1 MSYERMAVYY
11 LGTMPSL
18 EGDALMRG
26 GRTRADRAEEPPMSP
41 TGTVQVPVRG
51 TSVVTG
57 RERACRAELIGF
69 ATPIGRL
76 SAVIRITDEATDNIA
91 TSVVPVEL
99 RASIVGAA
107 RTAEITIP
115 PSDVRARELRAETE
129 AVLLAVRP
137 PVATLLAELLTPD
150 SDGRSVH
157 RLALLLTTAL
167 RGGALVT
174 A

>member
-1 MSYERMAVYY
+1 MSYERMAVYHS
-11 LGTMPSL
+11 GTMPSL
-18 EGDALMRG
+18 GRDALMRG
-26 GRTRADRAEEPPMSP
+26 DRTRADRPEAPPLSP

-57 RERACRAELIGF
+57 RERACRGELVGF
-69 ATPIGRL
+69 ASPIGRL
-76 SAVIRITDEATDNIA
+76 SAVIRITDEGTGNIA

-99 RASIVGAA
+99 RAPIEGAA
-107 RTAEITIP
+107 EIAIP

-137 PVATLLAELLTPD
+137 PVATLLAELLTLD
-150 SDGRSVH
+150 SDDRSVH
-157 RLALLLTTAL
+157 RLALCLTTAL
-167 RGGALVT
+167 RGGALAT

>member
-1 MSYERMAVYY
+1 
-11 LGTMPSL
+11 
-18 EGDALMRG
+18 MRG
-26 GRTRADRAEEPPMSP
+26 DRTRADRPEAPPLSP

-57 RERACRAELIGF
+57 RERACRGELVGF
-69 ATPIGRL
+69 ASPIGRL
-76 SAVIRITDEATDNIA
+76 SAVIRITDEGTGTIA

-99 RASIVGAA
+99 RAPIEGAA
-107 RTAEITIP
+107 EIAIP

-137 PVATLLAELLTPD
+137 PVATLLAELLTLD
-150 SDGRSVH
+150 SDDRSVH
-157 RLALLLTTAL
+157 RLALCLTTAL
-167 RGGALVT
+167 RGGALAT

>member
-1 MSYERMAVYY
+1 M
-11 LGTMPSL
+11 
-18 EGDALMRG
+18 G
-26 GRTRADRAEEPPMSP
+26 GNRTRADRPEAPPLTP

-51 TSVVTG
+51 SSVVSG

-69 ATPIGRL
+69 ASPIGRL
-76 SAVIRITDEATDNIA
+76 SAVIRITDEATGNIA

-99 RASIVGAA
+99 WAPIEGAA

-115 PSDVRARELRAETE
+115 SGDVRARELRAQTE

-137 PVATLLAELLTPD
+137 PVAALLAELPTAD

-167 RGGALVT
+167 RSGALAT